1 MTIHITPE
9 PECSYVSFESNVP
22 IKSYSGLIQRVI
34 NTFQPEKFIVNIFAN
49 RVIYFKQSQVIATI
63 K

>member
-49 RVIYFKQSQVIATI
+49 RVICFKQSQDIKTI

>member
-9 PECSYVSFESNVP
+9 PECSYVSFESIVP